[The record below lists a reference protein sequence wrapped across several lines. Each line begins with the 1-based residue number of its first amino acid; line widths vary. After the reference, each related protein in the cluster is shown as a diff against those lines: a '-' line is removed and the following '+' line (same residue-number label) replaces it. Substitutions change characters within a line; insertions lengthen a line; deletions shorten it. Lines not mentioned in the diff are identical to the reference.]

1 MQFRGFTLIELLIT
15 IVIGVILLTVGVP
28 SMQQFLISSAVT
40 HESNNLFNAFHSARS
55 QAIALNQDIV
65 LCYANT
71 TNTCTTTSLDHLLIF
86 ADKDKNGVL
95 DTANADPDVVLLVG
109 GTVSNRITIT
119 LPQATYRFTQ
129 EGMLRSNGSTITL
142 YNKDSSCTARKL
154 IVSLSGSAQMCDYSK
169 AGTLGC
175 PTGSYCP

>member
-28 SMQQFLISSAVT
+28 AMQQFVISSAVT

-55 QAIALNQDIV
+55 QAIALNQDVVI
-65 LCYANT
+65 CYANT
-71 TNTCTTTSLDHLLIF
+71 ANTCVTTSPDHLLIF
-86 ADKDKNGVL
+86 ADKDKNGAL
-95 DTANADPDVVLLVG
+95 NTGNPDPDVVLLVG
-109 GTVSNRITIT
+109 GTVNNRITIT
-119 LPQATYRFTQ
+119 IPQANYRFTQ
-129 EGMLRSNGSTITL
+129 EGMLRSNGSTLTL
-142 YNKDSSCTARKL
+142 FNNESGCTARKL